1 MQLHSEVL
9 EVRISAYELGDGRLQ
24 PIMRGCCLLSMVT
37 SVMGE
42 GRNVI
47 LRDSAMLFITISPTA
62 LATFTCDG
70 VDESYPGNNETLTHK
85 TA

>member
-1 MQLHSEVL
+1 
-9 EVRISAYELGDGRLQ
+9 
-24 PIMRGCCLLSMVT
+24 MVT
-37 SVMGE
+37 SVTGE
-42 GRNVI
+42 GRHIV

-85 TA
+85 TV